1 MSSEHSFASFAA
13 GSTSTKKFKTLSKAK
28 SGSQKVAHRDRNL
41 KKNKLFRRIEADIKE
56 RDRRRVP
63 GRPEDYVDPNRGIS
77 VNLGPS
83 DIRTSMLKSRT
94 FLSKTYVFMQEEQQG
109 YKVLVEQAT
118 HEMHKGAFDRAL
130 CYLNKAIRVR
140 MSCYR
145 VSQQVL
151 DIKEKKRKKKPC
163 LKSSFFVQKFNFDFP
178 RKLSIFFV

>member
-1 MSSEHSFASFAA
+1 M
-13 GSTSTKKFKTLSKAK
+13 
-28 SGSQKVAHRDRNL
+28 
-41 KKNKLFRRIEADIKE
+41 
-56 RDRRRVP
+56 
-63 GRPEDYVDPNRGIS
+63 DPNRGIS

-140 MSCYR
+140 GKRLLSTY
-145 VSQQVL
+145 SQCMKITSNMAYL
-151 DIKEKKRKKKPC
+151 RAK
-163 LKSSFFVQKFNFDFP
+163 
-178 RKLSIFFV
+178 

>member
-1 MSSEHSFASFAA
+1 MSSEHSFASLAA
-13 GSTSTKKFKTLSKAK
+13 VNSTKKFKTLSKSK
-28 SGSQKVAHRDRNL
+28 SSQQLANQRNL

-140 MSCYR
+140 G
-145 VSQQVL
+145 
-151 DIKEKKRKKKPC
+151 KR
-163 LKSSFFVQKFNFDFP
+163 L
-178 RKLSIFFV
+178 LSTYSKCMKITSNMAYLRAK

>member
-1 MSSEHSFASFAA
+1 MGTLLTQSHFNMSSEHSFASL
-13 GSTSTKKFKTLSKAK
+13 SKTSAKKFKSLGGKSK
-28 SGSQKVAHRDRNL
+28 SSSQQHRANSL

-140 MSCYR
+140 GKRLLSTY
-145 VSQQVL
+145 SQCMKITSNMAYL
-151 DIKEKKRKKKPC
+151 RAK
-163 LKSSFFVQKFNFDFP
+163 
-178 RKLSIFFV
+178 

>member
-140 MSCYR
+140 MSYYR

-151 DIKEKKRKKKPC
+151 DIKAKKK
-163 LKSSFFVQKFNFDFP
+163 KKKKNTV
-178 RKLSIFFV
+178 

>member
-1 MSSEHSFASFAA
+1 MSSEHSFASLAA
-13 GSTSTKKFKTLSKAK
+13 VNSTKKFKALSKSK
-28 SGSQKVAHRDRNL
+28 SSQQLANQRNL

-140 MSCYR
+140 VSYYR
-145 VSQQVL
+145 VS
-151 DIKEKKRKKKPC
+151 
-163 LKSSFFVQKFNFDFP
+163 
-178 RKLSIFFV
+178 